1 MLHYSRTLEKYGML
15 FNCYVHERFH
25 RVAKRYATDTK
36 NPDKAMRGIIYEVT
50 AHKLTSLIGT
60 GAFNFDVGLVNP
72 VAASRR
78 KTALVKEVMGFV
90 PRDLSVS
97 ITSRFSEFG
106 TCDQHDFV
114 LVAEDDGSFSV
125 AQVKLH
131 LNIDGNHAT
140 IIACWKL
147 EAAFGG
153 EGYSKWSNAG
163 RADLISTHLIIDV
176 VTYTLFDNGSI
187 GVLVPCE
194 LR

>member
-1 MLHYSRTLEKYGML
+1 MCTNLSIALLRGTRPIRKIQT
-15 FNCYVHERFH
+15 N
-25 RVAKRYATDTK
+25 
-36 NPDKAMRGIIYEVT
+36 NMRGIIYAVT
-50 AHKLTSLIGT
+50 SHKLTSLIGT
-60 GAFNFDVGLVNP
+60 GAFNFDVGLVNTMA
-72 VAASRR
+72 VSRR
-78 KTALVKEVMGFV
+78 KAALVNEFMGFV
-90 PRDLSVS
+90 PRDLSES

-153 EGYSKWSNAG
+153 EGYSIWSNAG

-176 VTYTLFDNGSI
+176 VPYTLFDNGSI

>member
-1 MLHYSRTLEKYGML
+1 M
-15 FNCYVHERFH
+15 
-25 RVAKRYATDTK
+25 
-36 NPDKAMRGIIYEVT
+36 
-50 AHKLTSLIGT
+50 
-60 GAFNFDVGLVNP
+60 
-72 VAASRR
+72 
-78 KTALVKEVMGFV
+78 
-90 PRDLSVS
+90 
-97 ITSRFSEFG
+97 
-106 TCDQHDFV
+106 
-114 LVAEDDGSFSV
+114 
-125 AQVKLH
+125 H

-153 EGYSKWSNAG
+153 EGYSIWSNAG